1 MKKVLIVEDEAVIR
15 DAFTLLLEANNYAV
29 TAVANGVEAL
39 EACEREAFSLIL
51 LDLMMPELDGV
62 GFLEQAELDRRS
74 PETKV
79 VVLSNLSIG
88 TEVARAKE
96 LGAVRHEIK
105 SNLAPREV
113 IELVEAVM
121 KEEAPRG

>member
-29 TAVANGVEAL
+29 TAVANGLEAL
-39 EACEREAFSLIL
+39 EACERDTFSLIL
-51 LDLMMPELDGV
+51 LDLMMPQLDGIE
-62 GFLEQAELDRRS
+62 FLELADLGRRS

-88 TEVARAKE
+88 PEVARAKE
-96 LGAVRHEIK
+96 LGAVRHEVK

-113 IELVEAVM
+113 IALVEDAL
-121 KEEAPRG
+121 G